1 MSRPI
6 DLELRNRVLEYI
18 KLECLKAGESV
29 SIPLTQIAI
38 AVGESPKNAPKIL
51 NTINRLERRGNIKI
65 FRGEGN
71 KPNRYEFVGKSI
83 KRTLGEAKQETKE
96 TMDDLSRKLNEV
108 LSEMVSYCST
118 LSKENI
124 EMNGKIAYLEDT
136 ISKMNFFGKTAEGHD
151 VFVVNEVNP
160 SLSVIIENLKNK
172 KEGLSKKE
180 DEVASTT
187 DEETS
192 VNATG

>member
-29 SIPLTQIAI
+29 PIPLTQIAI

-71 KPNRYEFVGKSI
+71 KPNRYEFVGKSV
-83 KRTLGEAKQETKE
+83 KRILGEAKQETKE

-172 KEGLSKKE
+172 KEGLSEKE

>member
-172 KEGLSKKE
+172 KEGLSEKE